1 MRTTDEKCQLA
12 SVKPEV
18 QGVKVNV
25 LPTNSRSELSSLGR
39 WMMRTISASR
49 GLCLRDKVPN
59 LWLKAVGRN
68 LSCRLFHLSKV
79 NPFTASACKISG
91 LKGTYIHACKQSIW
105 WYYNKSTFN
114 TVHFDRNPFM
124 CSSEGGKK
132 ALIISNLALLLVVLR
147 VTARLA
153 WQWKG

>member
-25 LPTNSRSELSSLGR
+25 LPTNSHSELSSLGR

-49 GLCLRDKVPN
+49 GLCRRDKVPN

-68 LSCRLFHLSKV
+68 LSCRLFHLSRV
-79 NPFTASACKISG
+79 NPFAASACKISG
-91 LKGTYIHACKQSIW
+91 LKGTHIHACKQYIW
-105 WYYNKSTFN
+105 RYYNYSTFSI
-114 TVHFDRNPFM
+114 VRFDRNPFM
-124 CSSEGGKK
+124 RSSKVGKK
-132 ALIISNLALLLVVLR
+132 ALIISNLAFVLVVLR
-147 VTARLA
+147 VTA